1 VNSISFSYFSVVQKV
16 TERPV
21 VFLPHPSKIDLSAT
35 KTDTIKTKIEIAY
48 VYDLAHACYKLS
60 AASII
65 DMLSRANK
73 CKKIMSISMS
83 FDWKHSRVISHV
95 ELI

>member
-1 VNSISFSYFSVVQKV
+1 MGNVSNCINFPDLEWFNFQKNN
-16 TERPV
+16 RII
-21 VFLPHPSKIDLSAT
+21 LNIDLPAT